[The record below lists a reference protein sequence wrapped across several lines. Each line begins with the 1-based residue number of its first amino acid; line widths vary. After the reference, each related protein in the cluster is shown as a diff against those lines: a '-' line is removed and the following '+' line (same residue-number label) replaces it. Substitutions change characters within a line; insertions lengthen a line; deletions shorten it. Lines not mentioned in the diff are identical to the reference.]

1 MSTKEDPDSLIQA
14 VSYGKRRQIVELLAE
29 EGPLTVTELKEK
41 LNMSTGSLYHNL
53 SFLQEFLEREGR
65 KYKLNEKGIKL
76 YRMIKEGNLNIKEGR
91 TSFLELLLPISLTYR
106 ILNSKVLS
114 LISSIVVLATMFSF
128 SYFWGMRVTL
138 LTLDGQWATLWA
150 RLTSVLTSL
159 VLLFALSFVI
169 SSIFKLKENVS
180 ITETFPVYLLSYVP
194 QLVYYFLAIALG
206 ALHTMPMEVV
216 RLVAILI
223 SVLILGT
230 AIKTTTN
237 LRSEASLV
245 VAFFAIYFSSI
256 LETLVGH
263 FVV

>member
-1 MSTKEDPDSLIQA
+1 MSSKEDPDSLIQA

-29 EGPLTVTELKEK
+29 EGPLTITELREK

-53 SFLQEFLEREGR
+53 SFLQEFLEREGK
-65 KYKLNEKGIKL
+65 KYKLNEKGVKL
-76 YRMIKEGNLNIKEGR
+76 YRMIKEGNLSIKER
-91 TSFLELLLPISLTYR
+91 TSFFELLLPTSLTYR
-106 ILNSKVLS
+106 IVNSKVLS
-114 LISSIVVLATMFSF
+114 LFSSLAVVATMFVF

-159 VLLFALSFVI
+159 VLLFSLSFI
-169 SSIFKLKENVS
+169 LSSTFKLKENVS
-180 ITETFPVYLLSYVP
+180 IVETFPVYLLSYVP
-194 QLVYYFLAIALG
+194 QLAYYFFATALN
-206 ALHTMPMEVV
+206 ALHTMPMEIV
-216 RLVAILI
+216 RLVAILL
-223 SVLILGT
+223 SVLLLGT

-237 LRSEASLV
+237 LRSETSLV

-256 LETLVGH
+256 LETLIGH